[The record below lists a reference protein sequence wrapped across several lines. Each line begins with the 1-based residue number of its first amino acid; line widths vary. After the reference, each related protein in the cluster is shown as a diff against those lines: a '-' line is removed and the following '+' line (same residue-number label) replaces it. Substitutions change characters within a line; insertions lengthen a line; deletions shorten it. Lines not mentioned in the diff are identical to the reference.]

1 MMVIYNDSNDGIMG
15 IASGKRLHGYG
26 KSPFFRSV
34 NRRFLVLGHG
44 FQFANC
50 SFTGEPSKIGESQ
63 WESYKVVP
71 PR

>member
-34 NRRFLVLGHG
+34 NQRFRNGPWL
-44 FQFANC
+44 
-50 SFTGEPSKIGESQ
+50 P
-63 WESYKVVP
+63 
-71 PR
+71 